1 MKFQLKTLLAA
12 AAAISS
18 VLLTASCE
26 KADSAKPWGNAL
38 IYMPQ
43 ANYSPYTVPNAG
55 DATNVNQNW
64 KFENDRVLIFLG
76 VYRAGLEELEE
87 YSVNISTGTEV
98 LENTT
103 LLPASEYTLPSSV
116 TCPAGKRDAT
126 FYLSVDLAFLQANSA
141 TDYSLRVTISDPS
154 RYSLN
159 ESLCSTDVF
168 IDTDALLGKLTE

>member
-1 MKFQLKTLLAA
+1 MKLLLKTLLAA
-12 AAAISS
+12 VAAVSAG
-18 VLLTASCE
+18 LLAASCE
-26 KADSAKPWGNAL
+26 KADSDKPWGNAL

-43 ANYSPYTVPNAG
+43 ANYSPYTVPNSG
-55 DATNVNQNW
+55 DETNVNQNW
-64 KFENDRVLIFLG
+64 RFEDDRVLIFLG

-159 ESLCSTDVF
+159 ENLCSTDVF